1 MAQLPDVFQPD
12 QESTTDFGVLPDDWY
27 EAEIVKSL
35 IKSTNAG
42 DGKYISLTFRI
53 TDGENEGRFLFKNLN
68 IVNKS
73 DMAVKIAKSDLKK
86 ICNACGIDELEDTDD
101 LHNIPM
107 MVKTIIKPETAQ
119 WPAKNEIKDF
129 KAV

>member
-12 QESTTDFGVLPDDWY
+12 NESTTDFEVIPDAWY
-27 EAEIVKSL
+27 EAEI
-35 IKSTNAG
+35 IKSIIKATRDGN
-42 DGKYISLTFRI
+42 GKYIALTFRI
-53 TDGENEGRFLFKNLN
+53 TEGEHEGRFLFKNLN

-86 ICNACGIDELEDTDD
+86 ICEACEIEELDDTED
-101 LHNIPM
+101 LHNIVM
-107 MVKTIIKPETAQ
+107 EVKTVIKPETAQ

-129 KAV
+129 RKV